1 MKKLLSL
8 FIALAL
14 LFGSEAFSDEEKN
27 DPKESILV
35 GFVIRHGDIVDGLT
49 PIYKTLDGKYLGN
62 IQMGDSHGGK
72 GGRESIAIRSNAIVQ
87 GLIAEKCEYF
97 GADHICRLR
106 VIWKRWSNGSANGDY
121 LLSEYYGTGN
131 FGTNQK
137 LVELSSADDLP
148 FKGVSSQNL
157 AHTNGD
163 LFLSDLKLISQNGEE
178 ISFGR
183 NESLSKRETTVPVV
197 DETVVEESSEPE
209 VKEEVSEKEENSS
222 EKEEIK
228 PSLSKKSCCG
238 NSGKQSCGHHEGGKK
253 SCCGESGK
261 QSCGHHKGGM
271 KSCCGNSGKQSCGH
285 HKGGMKSCCGDS
297 GKQSCGHHK
306 GGMKSCCGDSGKQSC
321 GHHEGGMK
329 SCCGDSGKHSCGE
342 QDGSKKSCCGESS
355 QSETSDGTETEESE
369 KPKEN
374 FPNGHGV
381 PKKSNSSENG
391 HGVNPKENPNSEDGD
406 CCSPEEKTEEKIEVP
421 DESTKNSES
430 DSSEKTDSDSKNSDE
445 KNSDS

>member
-238 NSGKQSCGHHEGGKK
+238 NSGKQSCGHHEGG
-253 SCCGESGK
+253 
-261 QSCGHHKGGM
+261 M

-285 HKGGMKSCCGDS
+285 HK
-297 GKQSCGHHK
+297 
-306 GGMKSCCGDSGKQSC
+306 
-321 GHHEGGMK
+321 GGMK

>member
-271 KSCCGNSGKQSCGH
+271 KSCCG
-285 HKGGMKSCCGDS
+285 
-297 GKQSCGHHK
+297 
-306 GGMKSCCGDSGKQSC
+306 DSGKQSC